1 MKRRGF
7 TLLELLITIGLV
19 LGLGA
24 LVWPA
29 MVKFQRGRIFD
40 SAVEIVRDQ
49 LLLARAH
56 AQASGKPVEVIY
68 LNDPPRIEARMFEPI
83 LRAMQENGS
92 GIVASADQIDD
103 LSTIEL
109 DDEELEESLIPDP
122 WALRIIADRIHLS
135 TKPQVSSEDVMS
147 GSFDDFDYLQAEDL
161 FDLEQE
167 QQPQTIRLA
176 IFLSDGSALL
186 GDPVWIIDADG
197 RQGRIAVNPWTGI
210 AGYEQSSVYQ
220 SDFDSL
226 DEDEEEFEDLLEEDP
241 VDDQSPP
248 PVTEPS
254 QPENDPDD
262 PSGEEGDS

>member
-1 MKRRGF
+1 MNRRGF
-7 TLLELLITIGLV
+7 TLLELLIVIGLV

-29 MVKFQRGRIFD
+29 MTKFQQGRIFD

-92 GIVASADQIDD
+92 GIIASADQNDG
-103 LSTIEL
+103 LAAIEL
-109 DDEELEESLIPDP
+109 DAEELEDSLIPDP
-122 WALRIIADRIHLS
+122 WAYRIIAGRIHIS
-135 TKPQVSSEDVMS
+135 TKPL
-147 GSFDDFDYLQAEDL
+147 DDGLDEMYEFGDFADDDL
-161 FDLEQE
+161 FSLDREP
-167 QQPQTIRLA
+167 QPQIIRLA

-186 GDPVWIIDADG
+186 GNPVWIIDSDG

-210 AGYEQSSVYQ
+210 ASYEQSSVYQ
-220 SDFDSL
+220 SDYDSINED
-226 DEDEEEFEDLLEEDP
+226 DED
-241 VDDQSPP
+241 S
-248 PVTEPS
+248 
-254 QPENDPDD
+254 N
-262 PSGEEGDS
+262 